1 MKIENVRLVTLKHM
15 YSQRYSWP
23 GARALGAR
31 AMIVE
36 VVSDAGL
43 SGLGEIG
50 VGTPQMCRPIVER
63 LGKLIVGQNAQ
74 NIEQLWMLMY
84 RHLLPWGRRGLSV
97 SVLGALD
104 IALWDL
110 KGKALKMP
118 VYQLAGG
125 ARRKLTAY
133 ASFVEKQQPES
144 SKQRLESL
152 AAEMQRCATA
162 GYKAVKIRIGYADF
176 ARNEDIVKTARQALG
191 ADIELM
197 VDAGQRWV
205 PTPWTMHQAIRVG
218 RMLEKY
224 DIAWLEEP
232 WRTDDLAGYA
242 HLTQALEI
250 PVAGG
255 ENGTTRWD
263 FLSIAEARAMDI
275 IQPDVTIAGG
285 ITECRKIAVI
295 ADVHAIRCVPHTWI
309 SGIGLM
315 ASLHF
320 AASCP
325 NTPLVEYAQVSNP
338 IAHDLMRA
346 APVFADGAL
355 TLSDAPGLGVQLS
368 EEIIAK
374 YPDDGEDVFQ
384 DSS

>member
-1 MKIENVRLVTLKHM
+1 MKIGNVRLVTLKHM
-15 YSQRYSWP
+15 YSERYSWP

-63 LGKLIVGQNAQ
+63 LGKLIIGQNAQ

-84 RHLLPWGRRGLSV
+84 RHLLPWGRRSLSA

-110 KGKALKMP
+110 KGKALKVP

-133 ASFVEKQQPES
+133 ASGGQEQS
-144 SKQRLESL
+144 LESL
-152 AAEMQRCATA
+152 AAEMQHYVDA
-162 GYKAVKIRIGYADF
+162 GYKAVKIRIGYPEP

-197 VDAGQRWV
+197 VDAGQRYV
-205 PTPWTMHQAIRVG
+205 PTPWTMHQAIRIG

-224 DIAWLEEP
+224 DVAWLEEP

-242 HLTQALEI
+242 YLTQALEI

-263 FLSIAEARAMDI
+263 FLAIAEARAMDV

-285 ITECRKIAVI
+285 ITECKKIAVI
-295 ADVHAIRCVPHTWI
+295 ADAHAIRCVPHTWV

-325 NTPLVEYAQVSNP
+325 NTSLVEYAQVSNP

-374 YPDDGEDVFQ
+374 YPDDGEDVYEFQ